1 MIIILNAQATDRNRE
16 DIIANL
22 KQRGF
27 GIHLS
32 QGVEK
37 TIIGVIGAMDEQKAE
52 IAEQFEA
59 LPFVERCIP
68 ISQPYKLV
76 GKSFRPEGSTIDVR
90 GVIIGGGHT
99 TVMAGPCTVETEEQ
113 LMTTARIVKAAGAH
127 ILRGGAYKPS
137 TSPYSFHGHGVS
149 ALKMLAAARE
159 ETGMPIITEVMDARD
174 LEVVC
179 EYADILQIGTRNAL
193 NYTLLREVG
202 NTRTPV
208 MLKRGM
214 SSKIEEWLQAA
225 EYIAQGGNYQIMLCE
240 RGIRTFETYTRN
252 TFDINAIP
260 ALKELTH
267 LPVIADPSHG
277 TGKAS
282 LVNAVTKASLVA
294 GADGVI
300 VEVHPNPAKALKD
313 GAQSLTPESFEELMG
328 DLRKLAAAV
337 GRSLV

>member
-1 MIIILNAQATDRNRE
+1 MIIILTASASDRNRR
-16 DIIANL
+16 DIIENL
-22 KQRGF
+22 EARGF
-27 GIHLS
+27 GVHLS
-32 QGVEK
+32 EGVEK
-37 TIIGVIGAMDEQKAE
+37 TVIGVIGAMDEQKAQ

-76 GKSFRPEGSTIDVR
+76 GRSFRPEGSTVNVR
-90 GVIIGGGHT
+90 GVVIGGKQAV
-99 TVMAGPCTVETEEQ
+99 VMAGPCTVETEAQILES
-113 LMTTARIVKAAGAH
+113 ARAVKKAGAH

-137 TSPYSFHGHGVS
+137 TSPYSFHGHGVD
-149 ALKMLAAARE
+149 ALKMLAAARA
-159 ETGMPIITEVMDARD
+159 ETGLPIITEVMDARD
-174 LEVVC
+174 LETVC
-179 EYADILQIGTRNAL
+179 EYADILQIGTRNAQ
-193 NYTLLREVG
+193 NYTLLRAVG
-202 NTRTPV
+202 ECRTPV

-214 SSKIEEWLQAA
+214 SAKLEEWLQAA
-225 EYIAQGGNYQIMLCE
+225 EYIASGGNYNIMLCE

-282 LVNAVTKASLVA
+282 LVSAVTRAAVAA

-300 VEVHPNPAKALKD
+300 VEVHPHPEKALKD
-313 GAQSLTPESFEELMG
+313 GAQSLTPAVFDQLMA
-328 DLRKLAAAV
+328 DLRLLAPVV
-337 GRSLV
+337 GRSV